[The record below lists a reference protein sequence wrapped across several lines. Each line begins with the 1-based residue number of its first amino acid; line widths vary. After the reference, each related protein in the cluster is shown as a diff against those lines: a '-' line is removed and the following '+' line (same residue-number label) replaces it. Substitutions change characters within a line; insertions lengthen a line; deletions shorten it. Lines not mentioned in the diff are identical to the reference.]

1 MEMAFALAV
10 ESEVLSL
17 VHKYVFCHPAAKQCG
32 IWSHCNGIF
41 LFCTEEPMEVA
52 PSQTYDVVITA
63 TSADATLVA
72 FIKGE
77 LKTFLLHRCRRPFF
91 CMQIRALLVPV

>member
-1 MEMAFALAV
+1 
-10 ESEVLSL
+10 
-17 VHKYVFCHPAAKQCG
+17 
-32 IWSHCNGIF
+32 
-41 LFCTEEPMEVA
+41 MEVA

-77 LKTFLLHRCRRPFF
+77 LKMFLLHRCRRPFF
-91 CMQIRALLVPV
+91 CRALLVPL